1 MYVVSL
7 SQPHNAVSVL
17 ELSQSLEFEHE
28 VRREVTLQ
36 VIRLFGK
43 IDDADERWKMDVEKV
58 VRQVVLGI
66 LRQYKVRFERFFF
79 PALIP
84 RLVLTVLVQ

>member
-1 MYVVSL
+1 M
-7 SQPHNAVSVL
+7 
-17 ELSQSLEFEHE
+17 HE

-36 VIRLFGK
+36 VSRLFGK

-66 LRQYKVRFERFFF
+66 LRQYKVRFERVFF
-79 PALIP
+79 PP
-84 RLVLTVLVQ
+84 SFLVWYLLYLYSHAR